1 MLSPDAKQGL
11 RVPETRGFLTGAQA
25 GASLVQEAF
34 NSRQSWRP
42 SACLAQGQHGAAE
55 LNKAAVGPALM
66 EQREVTFNSA
76 SCRCGVTRDRV
87 VRGFTGTW

>member
-11 RVPETRGFLTGAQA
+11 RVPETRGFLT

-55 LNKAAVGPALM
+55 LNKAAVRPALM
-66 EQREVTFNSA
+66 EQRGVTFSSA
-76 SCRCGVTRDRV
+76 SRRCGVTRDRV
-87 VRGFTGTW
+87 LRGFTGTW